1 MTRTNASK
9 PNAAESAAHE
19 LRRRILMG
27 EVQPGSLLPGER
39 ELAEKLGVSRVTIR
53 SALATLKSEG
63 LVEKVHGA
71 GNRVLDFREHGG
83 VDLIAHLARYA
94 IEGGEVPL
102 RLLGDLLEFRRLVA
116 TQVMAVVAER
126 GSPAEL
132 QALRDQR
139 ARLGDLVDDGPAFM
153 REDLHFARILVRA
166 THNLALELLYNTV
179 QRIIT
184 SSPGFEAAFLV
195 NARDTIA
202 TYDALLDLLETRDPG
217 RIRKAAPRF
226 LEPLDRKT
234 LDRLGA
240 LSRVLAGGTAP
251 APAEE
256 AQEES

>member
-1 MTRTNASK
+1 MAKSNTSK

-27 EVQPGSLLPGER
+27 DAEPGSLLPGER
-39 ELAEKLGVSRVTIR
+39 ELAENLGVSRVTIR
-53 SALATLKSEG
+53 SALATLQSEG

-94 IEGGEVPL
+94 IEGGEMPL

-116 TQVMAVVAER
+116 TQVMAVAAER
-126 GSPAEL
+126 GTPSEL
-132 QALRDQR
+132 RALRDQR
-139 ARLGDLVDDGPAFM
+139 EVLGELLDDGEAFM

-184 SSPGFEAAFLV
+184 GSPGFEAAFLV

-202 TYDALLDLLETRDPG
+202 TYDALLDLLETRDPA
-217 RIRKAAPRF
+217 RIRKAAARF

-240 LSRVLAGGTAP
+240 LSRVMAGGSAP
-251 APAEE
+251 APAD
-256 AQEES
+256 AVEES

>member
-1 MTRTNASK
+1 
-9 PNAAESAAHE
+9 
-19 LRRRILMG
+19 MG
-27 EVQPGSLLPGER
+27 EVEAGSLLPGER

-94 IEGGEVPL
+94 IDGGEMPL

-126 GSPAEL
+126 GTPAEL

-139 ARLGDLVDDGPAFM
+139 ERLGDLVDDGPAFM
-153 REDLHFARILVRA
+153 REDLRFARILVRA

-195 NARDTIA
+195 NARDTVA
-202 TYDALLDLLETRDPG
+202 TYDALLDLLETRDPD
-217 RIRKAAPRF
+217 RIRKAAARF

-240 LSRVLAGGTAP
+240 LARVLAGGNTP

-256 AQEES
+256 ALEES

>member
-1 MTRTNASK
+1 
-9 PNAAESAAHE
+9 
-19 LRRRILMG
+19 MG
-27 EVQPGSLLPGER
+27 EVEAGSLLPGER

-94 IEGGEVPL
+94 IDGGEMPL

-116 TQVMAVVAER
+116 TQVMAVAAER
-126 GSPAEL
+126 GTPAEL

-139 ARLGDLVDDGPAFM
+139 ERLGDLVDDGPGFM
-153 REDLHFARILVRA
+153 REDLRFARILVRA

-195 NARDTIA
+195 NARDTLA

-217 RIRKAAPRF
+217 RIRKAATRF

-240 LSRVLAGGTAP
+240 LSRVLAGGKAP
-251 APAEE
+251 ALAEE
-256 AQEES
+256 AVEES